1 MEGKRIF
8 VTGAARGIGRAVV
21 SAFRAQG
28 AHVAFCD
35 VDDRAALAC
44 SRASGALYYSADVAD
59 EASLTGVM
67 QELFRQWGDIDILV
81 NNVGIGCFSPIV
93 ETPVDVFDRVLAVN
107 LRSAY
112 ITSRLLALHRE
123 GHPGNDY
130 GRIVNIASTR
140 YRMSEPGSE
149 AYAASKGGIVSLTH
163 ALALSLSPYRITVNC
178 VSPGWIETGDYSAL
192 RPVDHAQHP
201 SGRVGVPD
209 DVARAILF
217 LADPAND
224 FVNGQNLIVDGGM
237 TRKMIYA
244 E

>member
-1 MEGKRIF
+1 MEGKRVF
-8 VTGAARGIGRAVV
+8 VTGAARGIGWAVV

-67 QELFRQWGDIDILV
+67 QELLRQWGDIDILV